1 MFTGDQPETT
11 KPSEVYWK
19 FCQTLKTKLQQ
30 LTFPQ
35 KTPSQKFDKVLN
47 LPLTLR
53 FNANLKIEQT
63 YMNTLDVD
71 LRALISLLILLVHCL
86 PSLITQLSGK
96 TFRIIAKDLSFSF
109 LWNVFKTLSNS
120 YDIWQGSVQVL
131 RLVRSSL
138 LYLKS
143 MFQFSLCCYTAKFR
157 ISFSVTRFLIWYS
170 DLALYYTIHVSYLPV
185 TTFYSVIVYIL
196 QWKMIG

>member
-19 FCQTLKTKLQQ
+19 FYQTLKTKLQQ

-71 LRALISLLILLVHCL
+71 LRALIFLLILLVHCL

-96 TFRIIAKDLSFSF
+96 TFQI
-109 LWNVFKTLSNS
+109 SN
-120 YDIWQGSVQVL
+120 YCQ
-131 RLVRSSL
+131 RLVFQLSLKRVQNPVKFLRYLTGFCSS
-138 LYLKS
+138 S
-143 MFQFSLCCYTAKFR
+143 
-157 ISFSVTRFLIWYS
+157 
-170 DLALYYTIHVSYLPV
+170 
-185 TTFYSVIVYIL
+185 
-196 QWKMIG
+196 